1 MLRASVLGKL
11 YSCWLCSAIFNILRG
26 IYRPFSRAF
35 RHSAAVRF
43 LARAPRIEIYYK
55 NSLTGRAIEAVWRWL
70 LGIFGNLMA
79 ALKAPARG
87 SVLVRWGSGSHF
99 CSLEFL
105 MCAFVFAMFCAPHS
119 LWSNSYA
126 LLGAAGLFGLYFLM
140 SAAGAREGVSPLELG
155 FPFLLFVI
163 ACLLSLGFTSDLAD
177 SVRVL
182 LFFAAAFL
190 MTYVFMADLTDIGRM
205 ERLMKWMYFAVLA
218 TSLYAVAQRF
228 MGVEV
233 SASYTDLE
241 LNVGVPGRVY
251 STLDN
256 PNNYAEFLVL
266 FTPPSVAWAMQRRN
280 HTARLFACGALA
292 LPMLA
297 LIMTYCRGG
306 WLSIAVSALVF
317 VYYLDKRLIPV
328 GLVACILLV
337 PFLPDSI
344 MTRISTIFN
353 SHDSSAN
360 HRLVTWQGILHIIGD
375 YGLTGIGMEP
385 DAAGAIPWLEKAA
398 EQLRVWAYSG
408 MDKTFKRAQSM
419 EKRIERMRTTDKPTK
434 ERRLDMKF
442 GEREFRGDEVLT
454 IKDLKKS
461 FDGRTLFDHVNL
473 EVVGG
478 ERIALIGDNG
488 TGKSTLIK
496 LIVGE
501 EEPDAGWVR
510 RGPSVRMAYL
520 PQIIRFN
527 DTSRSALDTMIYD
540 CRCSPQEARDSL
552 GAFGFSG
559 EDALKEV
566 GTLSGGEQSRLRLC
580 MLMRSDV
587 NLLILDE
594 PTNHLDIASR
604 EWMED
609 ALEDYGEALMFVS
622 HDRYFIE
629 KFATRIWAFE
639 DGQVTDFRGGFQA
652 FREYRERQ
660 EAIKQSARAAQPR
673 PEKKPPRKKGTPERE
688 KQLRRTEREIE
699 KLEGLIRELDAEAEA
714 NGSDYQRLMEI
725 DEERSGLSEQLD
737 ALYEEWE
744 ELSEEE

>member
-11 YSCWLCSAIFNILRG
+11 YSYWLCSAIFNILRG

-70 LGIFGNLMA
+70 LGIFSNLMA

-87 SVLVRWGSGSHF
+87 SLLVRWGSGSHF

-155 FPFLLFVI
+155 FPFLLFVV

-280 HTARLFACGALA
+280 PTARLFACGALA

-375 YGLTGIGMEP
+375 YGLTGIGMGPNTFAHLYPEY
-385 DAAGAIPWLEKAA
+385 ALQGATKGVYHSQMLYLE
-398 EQLRVWAYSG
+398 
-408 MDKTFKRAQSM
+408 
-419 EKRIERMRTTDKPTK
+419 
-434 ERRLDMKF
+434 
-442 GEREFRGDEVLT
+442 
-454 IKDLKKS
+454 
-461 FDGRTLFDHVNL
+461 LFV
-473 EVVGG
+473 EWGVVGFVSFMWLMLRHVKDSCFAVVHARSRSLRYALMG
-478 ERIALIGDNG
+478 TCSAFCGIAVLSVFEYIWFYPRV
-488 TGKSTLIK
+488 LFAFA
-496 LIVGE
+496 IVLGMGM
-501 EEPDAGWVR
+501 AGVRLAVR
-510 RGPSVRMAYL
+510 R
-520 PQIIRFN
+520 
-527 DTSRSALDTMIYD
+527 T
-540 CRCSPQEARDSL
+540 
-552 GAFGFSG
+552 
-559 EDALKEV
+559 
-566 GTLSGGEQSRLRLC
+566 
-580 MLMRSDV
+580 
-587 NLLILDE
+587 
-594 PTNHLDIASR
+594 
-604 EWMED
+604 
-609 ALEDYGEALMFVS
+609 
-622 HDRYFIE
+622 
-629 KFATRIWAFE
+629 
-639 DGQVTDFRGGFQA
+639 
-652 FREYRERQ
+652 
-660 EAIKQSARAAQPR
+660 
-673 PEKKPPRKKGTPERE
+673 
-688 KQLRRTEREIE
+688 
-699 KLEGLIRELDAEAEA
+699 
-714 NGSDYQRLMEI
+714 
-725 DEERSGLSEQLD
+725 
-737 ALYEEWE
+737 
-744 ELSEEE
+744 